1 MAAPIKSKS
10 DFFRGERVELE
21 GKGRVRGK
29 DRVGGGGGG
38 FGKG

>member
-1 MAAPIKSKS
+1 MAAAIKSKS

-29 DRVGGGGGG
+29 GSVG
-38 FGKG
+38 